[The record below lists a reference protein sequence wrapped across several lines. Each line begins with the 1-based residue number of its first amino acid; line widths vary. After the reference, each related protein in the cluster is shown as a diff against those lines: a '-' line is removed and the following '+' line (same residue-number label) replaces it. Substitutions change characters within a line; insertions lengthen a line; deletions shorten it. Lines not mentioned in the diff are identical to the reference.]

1 MQLQV
6 IMKNGVH
13 GFLYNVSCQLA
24 SKFMCCLFVHRS
36 NCTFIPLPPKREGF
50 MGLGLSSCRPSCHM
64 YNLVVFWLKC
74 WKWFA
79 IWMMPSA
86 TVSESSYRSKTYQT
100 YSQIMFPRLV
110 PGKAK
115 MVQADTTSNS
125 VGLMVYTSCTP
136 LLPRMLKKAFAP
148 CGEVIG
154 CQIKSERKGRSKG
167 KNKGLGGGCVEKF
180 VSSCVEKN
188 RLTDVLRQVG
198 WSSPLRRDKRKLQRP
213 WTRRGK
219 GNMRHT
225 VPQFMAGV

>member
-1 MQLQV
+1 MQV

-136 LLPRMLKKAFAP
+136 LLPAEDVKESLCTLWWSDWLSDQKRTQGPFQGQKRWLRQGMCRELSRAVLA
-148 CGEVIG
+148 
-154 CQIKSERKGRSKG
+154 
-167 KNKGLGGGCVEKF
+167 
-180 VSSCVEKN
+180 N